1 MKDVKVGD
9 RIKVTTDM
17 PDGQPIRLGDE
28 LTVTGVNDDGRRC
41 AVLAYDKSNVL
52 FFLIEAWFD
61 VVREGDREM
70 SRFTVG
76 QEITPKETGGIFT
89 YGKFYRVRYA
99 LSKIVFADGENGGFC
114 CIGDHD
120 ALTRE
125 EYEQAEREKDP
136 FAPGKWVVCVKDDS
150 PAKVGD
156 VLLIS
161 DYSGVYYLFRSESIL
176 DKVNMPHMDHFPYRK
191 SHFRPATPEE
201 IKEQEMKIMDEK
213 KADEARANRQTFT
226 VGGKEFYVG
235 QTVWSTEDG
244 GILSEGDELEVLGAH
259 PEADTLI
266 IVRKPGT
273 WHVSF
278 GDVKYLTTTT
288 KPKPHEWKFGDWA
301 RHPEWGVVLVGSEV
315 DDDGDVVIYTKD
327 GFYSHLNPNVSPK
340 ILTYISTA
348 EIPE

>member
-28 LTVTGVNDDGRRC
+28 LRVKGVHDDGKRC
-41 AVLAYDKSNVL
+41 AVLAYDKSNVM

-61 VVREGDREM
+61 VVRKSD
-70 SRFTVG
+70 
-76 QEITPKETGGIFT
+76 
-89 YGKFYRVRYA
+89 
-99 LSKIVFADGENGGFC
+99 
-114 CIGDHD
+114 
-120 ALTRE
+120 
-125 EYEQAEREKDP
+125 EQAEREKDP
-136 FAPGKWVVCVKDDS
+136 FAPGKWVVCVEDDA
-150 PAKVGD
+150 PAKAGD

-161 DYSGVYYLFRSESIL
+161 DYSGAYYLFRSESIL

-226 VGGKEFYVG
+226 VGCQEFYVG
-235 QTVWSTEDG
+235 QAVWAEKDG
-244 GILSEGDELEVLGAH
+244 HSFSASDEFEVIGPINNAPLSLC
-259 PEADTLI
+259 
-266 IVRKPGT
+266 VRKPSSSMIYLIGYA
-273 WHVSF
+273 
-278 GDVKYLTTTT
+278 DVTTE

-315 DDDGDVVIYTKD
+315 DDDGYVVIYTKD